1 MTAPPIMIVTP
12 VEPSTDAVDADPLAA
27 EIGPQPPQDHSEPK
41 PLLEIQPSSGWAALD
56 AREIWRYRDLLLVL
70 AVRDIKLRY
79 KQTALGV
86 LWVVL
91 QPLLA
96 AGIFSFVFGRVLKAP
111 SDGVPYFIFSFAG
124 LLAYTAFSGTLT
136 RASACIVTNA
146 PLVSKVF
153 FPRLILPLSTVL
165 AAMIDF
171 SVGIALLLILM
182 ACSGMAPGWGVLLMP
197 VWLGLVIALAV
208 GLGLYAAALMVQY
221 RDLQYVI
228 PVLVQMVLYASP
240 IAYPVSAVPASLRIW
255 FNLNPLTGLL
265 EAFRWSVLGRGSV
278 DWSAVGYSS
287 LFVIVAFI
295 FGAFSFKRMERR
307 FADVI

>member
-1 MTAPPIMIVTP
+1 MTAPPIIIATP
-12 VEPSTDAVDADPLAA
+12 VESSADSVDSDDLATTIVL
-27 EIGPQPPQDHSEPK
+27 ESPQDPSEPK

-56 AREIWRYRDLLLVL
+56 LREIWRYRDLLFVL
-70 AVRDIKLRY
+70 AIRDIKLRY

-165 AAMIDF
+165 AALIDF
-171 SVGIALLLILM
+171 SVGMALLLVLM
-182 ACSGMAPGWGVLLMP
+182 ALGGMAPGWGVLLMP
-197 VWLGLVIALAV
+197 VWLTLIIALAV
-208 GLGLYAAALMVQY
+208 GLGLYTAALMVQY

-228 PVLVQMVLYASP
+228 PVLVQMILYASP
-240 IAYPVSAVPASLRIW
+240 IAYPVSAVPTSLRIW
-255 FNLNPLTGLL
+255 FNVNPLTGLL
-265 EAFRWSVLGRGSV
+265 EAFRWSMLGRGSV

-287 LFVIVAFI
+287 LFVVVAFV
-295 FGAFSFKRMERR
+295 FGAFSFKHMERR

>member
-1 MTAPPIMIVTP
+1 MTSQTIMIATP
-12 VEPSTDAVDADPLAA
+12 IEPAEDALDPDELAQRIIP
-27 EIGPQPPQDHSEPK
+27 EPPQDDSEPT

-56 AREIWRYRDLLLVL
+56 LREVWRYRDLLLVL
-70 AVRDIKLRY
+70 AIRDIKLRY

-86 LWVVL
+86 LWVIL

-96 AGIFSFVFGRVLKAP
+96 AGIFTFVFGRVLKAP

-165 AAMIDF
+165 AALIDF
-171 SVGIALLLILM
+171 SVGMALLLIVM
-182 ACSGMAPGWGVLLMP
+182 ACNGLAPGWGVLLMP
-197 VWLGLVIALAV
+197 IWLTLITALAV
-208 GLGLYAAALMVQY
+208 GLGLYTAALMVPY

-240 IAYPVSAVPASLRIW
+240 IAYPVSAVPASLRIA

-265 EAFRWSVLGRGSV
+265 EAFRWSMLGRGSV

-287 LFVIVAFI
+287 LFVVVAFV